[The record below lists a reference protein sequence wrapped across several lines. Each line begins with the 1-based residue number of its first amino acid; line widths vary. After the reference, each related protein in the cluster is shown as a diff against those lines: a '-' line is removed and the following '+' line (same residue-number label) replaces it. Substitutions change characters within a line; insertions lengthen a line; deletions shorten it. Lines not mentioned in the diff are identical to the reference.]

1 MSRKC
6 HQMSPK
12 CHQNVTRCHQ
22 MSRGVTRC
30 HEVSRG
36 VTECH
41 GVSRRFLNVTK
52 CLRAVTKCHLSV
64 TKMSRNVTEC
74 LKMSRNVTICHQN
87 VTDMWSGPV
96 LGGTLLLD
104 SDITPEH
111 RLLQC
116 VRPSLSNLEH
126 YSGRNVGA
134 VMFQVRQQKSKG
146 LAQAVF
152 RKKTSGNHL
161 GLDQTYPLC
170 GRAHRARHTDANV
183 RATP

>member
-1 MSRKC
+1 MDGPYR
-6 HQMSPK
+6 
-12 CHQNVTRCHQ
+12 R
-22 MSRGVTRC
+22 RGGDGR
-30 HEVSRG
+30 
-36 VTECH
+36 
-41 GVSRRFLNVTK
+41 
-52 CLRAVTKCHLSV
+52 
-64 TKMSRNVTEC
+64 
-74 LKMSRNVTICHQN
+74 
-87 VTDMWSGPV
+87 SGLV

-152 RKKTSGNHL
+152 RKTTSGNHL
-161 GLDQTYPLC
+161 RLDQTSHGSILSM
-170 GRAHRARHTDANV
+170 NSL
-183 RATP
+183 

>member
-1 MSRKC
+1 MTC
-6 HQMSPK
+6 
-12 CHQNVTRCHQ
+12 NVHTPFR
-22 MSRGVTRC
+22 
-30 HEVSRG
+30 
-36 VTECH
+36 
-41 GVSRRFLNVTK
+41 
-52 CLRAVTKCHLSV
+52 
-64 TKMSRNVTEC
+64 
-74 LKMSRNVTICHQN
+74 
-87 VTDMWSGPV
+87 SGPV

-161 GLDQTYPLC
+161 ELLGLDQTSQW
-170 GRAHRARHTDANV
+170 RRS
-183 RATP
+183 TPRSSCMV

>member
-1 MSRKC
+1 MRWPQPPADGGCGQLSFGSTRPPQPEEKIYGASTSAATSRHK
-6 HQMSPK
+6 
-12 CHQNVTRCHQ
+12 
-22 MSRGVTRC
+22 
-30 HEVSRG
+30 
-36 VTECH
+36 
-41 GVSRRFLNVTK
+41 
-52 CLRAVTKCHLSV
+52 
-64 TKMSRNVTEC
+64 
-74 LKMSRNVTICHQN
+74 I
-87 VTDMWSGPV
+87 SGTLDPPY

-161 GLDQTYPLC
+161 GLDQTLKDPCDTHSSREY
-170 GRAHRARHTDANV
+170 RSWDIE
-183 RATP
+183 